1 MNGEQKIPPITD
13 PLGRSWRQP
22 HRRFIELD
30 DTHALMSEQTF
41 KGLAE
46 YSTSIPTGVYDGK
59 MWKGFAN
66 GEWYLVWFAPDKDPD
81 KARIEKRKILMLLII
96 ILGMFIFFRNISFN
110 NISYRLNKFVSAFG
124 LYYL

>member
-1 MNGEQKIPPITD
+1 MNKIKNRRLALRAYKIRVKQYPYNK
-13 PLGRSWRQP
+13 PLIDRNNLAFVRKENDGWRQP

-46 YSTSIPTGVYDGK
+46 YSTSMPTGVYDGK

-81 KARIEKRKILMLLII
+81 KARIEKRKILI
-96 ILGMFIFFRNISFN
+96 
-110 NISYRLNKFVSAFG
+110 V
-124 LYYL
+124 